1 MKQLIKEA
9 KRFQQLAGIINETE
23 NIEEGREALNKALE
37 NLEVGDVFRVVN
49 DRVGGVMENT
59 NYEITMLSTY
69 LLDFKKVKN
78 PEHAALGQLG
88 TMSVD
93 RFKENVL
100 SGDIIIYPK

>member
-9 KRFQQLAGIINETE
+9 KRFQQLAGIISETE
-23 NIEEGREALNKALE
+23 NIEESREALE

-93 RFKENVL
+93 RFKEHVL

>member
-1 MKQLIKEA
+1 
-9 KRFQQLAGIINETE
+9 
-23 NIEEGREALNKALE
+23 
-37 NLEVGDVFRVVN
+37 
-49 DRVGGVMENT
+49 
-59 NYEITMLSTY
+59 MLGNY
-69 LLDFKKVKN
+69 LLDFKTVKN